1 MKKTGI
7 TGIANATDIRIIAIG
22 ARIDRRTAFQ
32 TDLTGLFQLVGKVDN
47 RDIVFYTTGEASIDN
62 MSNTDMFADAFSGT
76 FSAYLSMSNDS
87 DPDTP
92 MTDFPNNFELTEHT
106 SGETTITG
114 SSVRNSIYN
123 VFSSFRLK
131 G

>member
-1 MKKTGI
+1 
-7 TGIANATDIRIIAIG
+7 
-22 ARIDRRTAFQ
+22 
-32 TDLTGLFQLVGKVDN
+32 
-47 RDIVFYTTGEASIDN
+47 
-62 MSNTDMFADAFSGT
+62 MFADAFSGT

-92 MTDFPNNFELTEHT
+92 MTDFPNDFELTEHT
-106 SGETTITG
+106 TGDNATTG
-114 SSVRNSIYN
+114 SSVRNSIYS